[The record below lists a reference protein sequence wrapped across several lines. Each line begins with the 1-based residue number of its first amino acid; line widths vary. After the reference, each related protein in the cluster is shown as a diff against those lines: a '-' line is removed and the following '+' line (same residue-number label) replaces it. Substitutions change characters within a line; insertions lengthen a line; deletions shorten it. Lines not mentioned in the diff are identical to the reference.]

1 MEGVELEPEPNVIG
15 GSFLV
20 ILPDP
25 GTFIEEPA
33 GVVSSAL
40 AAAPKAKV
48 ALEGGAGTSVLFP
61 NENGLCAVVAE
72 LPKDDDPPNPET

>member
-1 MEGVELEPEPNVIG
+1 MELEPNVIG

-25 GTFIEEPA
+25 GTFIEVPPA

-40 AAAPKAKV
+40 AAAPKVKV
-48 ALEGGAGTSVLFP
+48 ALEGGAGTSVLLP
-61 NENGLCAVVAE
+61 KEKDLGAVVAE
-72 LPKDDDPPNPET
+72 LPKDDDPPNPEV

>member
-1 MEGVELEPEPNVIG
+1 LEGVELEPNVIG

-20 ILPDP
+20 VLPDP
-25 GTFIEEPA
+25 GTFIEAPA
-33 GVVSSAL
+33 GVVSSAF
-40 AAAPKAKV
+40 AAAPKENV

-61 NENGLCAVVAE
+61 NENDLGAVVVE